1 MPQPDFPSELQSIPY
16 DEIIGGPLNAAVDAN
31 AEASRTAANF
41 IQNVAFKSSNGGF
54 SVFSNA
60 REPRYVTFNYR
71 KQTTV
76 DGSGNPQEEEFEL
89 KVPLLLLLHVPY
101 FEVSRVTIDFN
112 VKLNSVNKRMVSE
125 SGGGGLS
132 VPTPW
137 FSVSGSY
144 QRTDKRSEKIQR
156 TYDQSVHVE
165 AGSIEPPTGVTRI
178 LDILEQTITETS
190 GSQASSSSNSSSSS
204 SSSSSSGP

>member
-1 MPQPDFPSELQSIPY
+1 MPQPDFPSEMKNIPY
-16 DEIIGGPLNAAVDAN
+16 EEIIGGPLNAAVDAN

-41 IQNVAFKSSNGGF
+41 IQNVAFKSSDSGF
-54 SVFSNA
+54 SVFSDA
-60 REPRYVTFNYR
+60 KEPRYVTFNYH

-76 DGSGNPQEEEFEL
+76 DESGNPQEEEFEL

-112 VKLNSVNKRMVSE
+112 VKLNSIHKRMVSE

-156 TYDQSVHVE
+156 SYDQSVHVE
-165 AGSIEPPTGVTRI
+165 AGSIEPPEGVTRI
-178 LDILEQTITETS
+178 LDVLEQTITETS
-190 GSQASSSSNSSSSS
+190 GSEASNGSSSNND
-204 SSSSSSGP
+204 GPDES